1 MTGMRAMDMRL
12 DLRSVR
18 PPVLWLS
25 ALLVVVIVAWASVTW
40 INSALGSGECAQR
53 TVLEVAA
60 APTIAP
66 VLSDLAAADAGGSCA
81 EVRVSPKDS
90 TGFADA
96 LANPPPG
103 QQPQVWV
110 PESTFWLGRAQ
121 ARGAF
126 SLPASGTSIANTP
139 VVVALTEAAA
149 GQLGW
154 PAQPVA
160 WSALLGPQATTLPI
174 GIPDPAADPVGI
186 AGLMG
191 VQAITAPLPDA
202 GPAETQVLRRLSQ
215 HVVTRASDLYLRLPE
230 AGSGGDTLSAFLTSE
245 QALLR
250 HNARTKGTPLVASY
264 PTGAVPT
271 LDFPYVVLPGAVKPE
286 ISVATTF
293 LSRLLAPAARQALQE
308 AGFRDPDGSPPP
320 EAVDPAPTASRVRLT
335 KVPPVPMPTEDNLVQ
350 VLSRWTG
357 VHLSARIL
365 GVIDVSGSM
374 NERVGG
380 QTRLSLLMQTA
391 QEGLGLLMDTT
402 DVGIWVFST
411 RMDGDRDYQMLVPPG
426 PLSQQ
431 RTRIFNVLG
440 SVRAKPDGD
449 TGLYDTT
456 LAAYQEAR
464 RNWVP
469 GRINLILVATD
480 GRNDDAQSISRAQ
493 LLAELTKLVDPRRP
507 LPILFFA
514 MGPGV
519 DLNELNEIARVVD
532 GRVYNAAQPSD
543 IRPIFFSAL
552 SDFGCQPPSCRK

>member
-1 MTGMRAMDMRL
+1 MTERTVHL
-12 DLRSVR
+12 SSLRR

-25 ALLVVVIVAWASVTW
+25 ALLIVVIAVWASVTW
-40 INSALGSGECAQR
+40 INSALGSGTCAQR
-53 TVLEVAA
+53 TVVEIAA

-66 VLSDLAAADAGGSCA
+66 VLNELAGGRPVTSCSD
-81 EVRVSPKDS
+81 VRVSAKDS
-90 TGFADA
+90 TSFADA
-96 LANPPPG
+96 LANPPAG
-103 QQPQVWV
+103 RQPQVWV

-126 SLPASGTSIANTP
+126 TVPATGTSIASTP
-139 VVVALTEAAA
+139 VVVAMTEAAA
-149 GQLGW
+149 GQFGW

-160 WSALLGPQATTLPI
+160 WSALLGPQATTLAV
-174 GIPDPAADPVGI
+174 GVPDPAADPVGI
-186 AGLMG
+186 AGLVG

-202 GPAETQVLRRLSQ
+202 GAAESLVLRRLSQ

-250 HNARTKGTPLVASY
+250 HNGRTKGTPLVAAY
-264 PTGAVPT
+264 PTGQVPT
-271 LDFPYVVLPGAVKPE
+271 LDFPYVVLPGADEPE
-286 ISVATTF
+286 VSVATAF
-293 LSRLLAPAARQALQE
+293 LSRLLAPEARRALQG

-320 EAVDPAPTASRVRLT
+320 ATIDPEPTASRVRLDPM
-335 KVPPVPMPTEDNLVQ
+335 PPVPMPNEDDLVQ

-391 QEGLGLLMDTT
+391 QEGLGLLLDTT
-402 DVGIWVFST
+402 EVGVWVFST
-411 RMDGDRDYQMLVPPG
+411 RMEGNRDYQVLVPPG

-431 RTRIFNVLG
+431 RARIYSALG
-440 SVRAKPDGD
+440 AVRAKPDGD

-456 LAAYQEAR
+456 LAAYQDAR
-464 RNWVP
+464 RNWMP
-469 GRINLILVATD
+469 GRINLVLVATD
-480 GRNDDAQSISRAQ
+480 GRNEDDQSIGRAR
-493 LLAELTKLVDPRRP
+493 LIAELGKLVDPRRP

-519 DLNELNEIARVVD
+519 DLNELNEIAKVVD

-552 SDFGCQPPSCRK
+552 SDFGCQPPSCRN

>member
-1 MTGMRAMDMRL
+1 VIDV
-12 DLRSVR
+12 RSIR
-18 PPVLWLS
+18 PPVLWLG

-66 VLSDLAAADAGGSCA
+66 VLSDLAAAGAGGSCA
-81 EVRVSPKDS
+81 EVRVAPKDS
-90 TGFADA
+90 TGFAEA

-126 SLPASGTSIANTP
+126 SVPATGTSIANSP
-139 VVVALTEAAA
+139 VVIALTEAAA

-154 PAQPVA
+154 PAQSVA
-160 WSALLGPQATTLPI
+160 WPALLGPQAATPAV

-191 VQAITAPLPDA
+191 VQAVTAPLPDA
-202 GPAETQVLRRLSQ
+202 GAAESLVLRRLSQ

-250 HNARTKGTPLVASY
+250 HNQRSKGTPLVASY

-271 LDFPYVVLPGAVKPE
+271 LDFPYVVLPSAAKPE

-320 EAVDPAPTASRVRLT
+320 AAVDPAPAASRVRLT
-335 KVPPVPMPTEDNLVQ
+335 RVAPVPMPNEDDLVQ

-402 DVGIWVFST
+402 DVGLWVFST
-411 RMDGDRDYQMLVPPG
+411 RMAGDRDYQVLVQPG

-431 RTRIFNVLG
+431 RTRIFNALG
-440 SVRAKPDGD
+440 AVRAKPDGD

-480 GRNDDAQSISRAQ
+480 GRNDDAQSITRAQ
-493 LLAELTKLVDPRRP
+493 LLAELGRLVDPRRP

-514 MGPGV
+514 RGPGV
-519 DLNELNEIARVVD
+519 DLGELNEIARVVD

>member
-1 MTGMRAMDMRL
+1 
-12 DLRSVR
+12 
-18 PPVLWLS
+18 VLWLS
-25 ALLVVVIVAWASVTW
+25 ALLIVVIVAWASVTW

-53 TVLEVAA
+53 TVVEVAA
-60 APTIAP
+60 APAIAP
-66 VLSDLAAADAGGSCA
+66 VLSDLAAAGAGGSCA
-81 EVRVSPKDS
+81 AVHVSPKDS
-90 TGFADA
+90 AGFADA

-126 SLPASGTSIANTP
+126 SVPATGTSIANSP

-154 PAQPVA
+154 PAQSVTWP
-160 WSALLGPQATTLPI
+160 ALLGPQATTLAI

-202 GPAETQVLRRLSQ
+202 GAAESLVLRRLSQ

-250 HNARTKGTPLVASY
+250 HNSRAKGTPLVASY

-271 LDFPYVVLPGAVKPE
+271 LDFPYVVLPGAAKPE

-293 LSRLLAPAARQALQE
+293 LSRLLAPAARRALQE

-320 EAVDPAPTASRVRLT
+320 AAVDPAPAASRVRLAQ
-335 KVPPVPMPTEDNLVQ
+335 VPPVPMPNEDDLVQ

-402 DVGIWVFST
+402 DVGVWVFST
-411 RMDGDRDYQMLVPPG
+411 RMAGDRDYQVLVPPG

-431 RTRIFNVLG
+431 RARIFNALG
-440 SVRAKPDGD
+440 AVRAKPNGD

-480 GRNDDAQSISRAQ
+480 GRNDDAQSITRAQ
-493 LLAELTKLVDPRRP
+493 LLAELGKLVDPRRP

-519 DLNELNEIARVVD
+519 DLGELNEIARVVD